1 MIGSVASTLR
11 RDRGSIPSY
20 AFITLGLSSLK
31 RCGRADRTTSAWAAR
46 ARCSSRQWAV
56 CTSSSPSPIASSFR
70 AGRSRSIQ
78 RVRRACYH
86 PGNGGSRVSPILKIG
101 PGEDDEDRELS
112 FELDY
117 LLSLTTEQRFE
128 MMFRRS
134 REIAEELI
142 RHGHRKPFEVVKR
155 S

>member
-1 MIGSVASTLR
+1 M
-11 RDRGSIPSY
+11 
-20 AFITLGLSSLK
+20 
-31 RCGRADRTTSAWAAR
+31 
-46 ARCSSRQWAV
+46 
-56 CTSSSPSPIASSFR
+56 
-70 AGRSRSIQ
+70 
-78 RVRRACYH
+78 
-86 PGNGGSRVSPILKIG
+86 SPILKIG
-101 PGEDDEDRELS
+101 PGEDDEGRELA

-142 RHGHRKPFEVVKR
+142 RRGYRKPFEVVKR

>member
-1 MIGSVASTLR
+1 M
-11 RDRGSIPSY
+11 
-20 AFITLGLSSLK
+20 
-31 RCGRADRTTSAWAAR
+31 
-46 ARCSSRQWAV
+46 
-56 CTSSSPSPIASSFR
+56 
-70 AGRSRSIQ
+70 
-78 RVRRACYH
+78 
-86 PGNGGSRVSPILKIG
+86 SPILKIG